1 MPVVQVYKRSRGFTL
16 VELLVVITIIVL
28 LLSIVMAATMSA
40 FKTGRNAARKGQH
53 EALSTAIAAYKITF
67 NDLPGYFSEFD
78 LEQLAGSDSSDTKTV
93 TGIHN
98 LMISLM
104 GGIVSEGSGN
114 NPRPYRVDS
123 PSGGQLNLNLLN
135 VGKGSEGYG
144 AFYGGS
150 NEEMKYVKLD
160 DAANTDQ
167 MMPVLSDLY
176 TGTPL
181 LYFRHAG
188 GSDPV
193 AKTAGNKNR
202 SRAAFIWGSNRR
214 WYDKAPIYTDRG
226 RYDQFSESLIGPKTQ
241 GADVE
246 ENLAWFVI
254 NPATSNL
261 KVSKKA
267 NVADNTL
274 KGDYILVNGGED
286 GIYFSQNN
294 LDPNPPG
301 GRQPRG
307 VIEDVKDLK
316 RFDDVVSGGT

>member
-1 MPVVQVYKRSRGFTL
+1 MAMVKSYKRSRGFTL

-40 FKTGRNAARKGQH
+40 FKTGRNVARKGQH
-53 EALSTAIAAYKITF
+53 EALSTAIANYKINF
-67 NDLPGYFSEFD
+67 NELPGYFSEFD
-78 LEQLAGSDSSDTKTV
+78 LENLAGSDTADTKTI

-104 GGIVSEGSGN
+104 GGKVSEGDGN
-114 NPRPYRVDS
+114 NPRPYRVES
-123 PSGGQLNLNLLN
+123 PGSGQLTLNLLN

-144 AFYGGS
+144 AFYGG
-150 NEEMKYVKLD
+150 NNDEMKYVKLD
-160 DAANTDQ
+160 DAANTEQ
-167 MMPVLSDLY
+167 MMPVLADLY

-193 AKTAGNKNR
+193 AKNAGARNR

-214 WYDKAPIYTDRG
+214 WYDKSPIYTDRG

-261 KVSKKA
+261 RVTKKA
-267 NVADNTL
+267 NVADNTI
-274 KGDYILVNGGED
+274 KGDFILVNGGED

-301 GRQPRG
+301 GRKPRG

-316 RFDDVVSGGT
+316 RFDDVVSHGS